1 MNQLTLTPVQPLT
14 LCHMPKGERPI
25 DVAIFWYFSDANGDI
40 WAAQSLLGLIA
51 RTYTSRSR
59 AIEVVAHHGYNYR
72 IFGGSS

>member
-14 LCHMPKGERPI
+14 LCHMPRGDRQI
-25 DVAIFWYFSDANGDI
+25 DASFWYFSDTNGDI

-59 AIEVVAHHGYNYR
+59 ALDDVKAHGYDYR
-72 IFGGSS
+72 IFGEKS